1 MQVIDDSWT
10 LRAQEIA
17 EKRKQIVP
25 PRGAIFD
32 RKGVKVVSNRTYY
45 NLMFIEDDIKNLDT
59 IAFAKVLGWSK
70 DSVAPMLVL
79 ITCENCKFSYLTNKE
94 SA

>member
-1 MQVIDDSWT
+1 MNFDARKYVIIVFIITVGIIYIVRLFFMQVIDDSWT

-59 IAFAKVLGWSK
+59 IAFAKVLGW
-70 DSVAPMLVL
+70 
-79 ITCENCKFSYLTNKE
+79 
-94 SA
+94 